1 MKDYLINVASKYG
14 GYVIGGLI
22 GAIVH
27 RLRNTMS
34 FKRFL
39 SVLAISAFV
48 GFCVGVLLKNY
59 LNASDEVIFVAC
71 SVSGVFSKDILDEI
85 QELISYASLFVKK
98 KAKIEDKKPTD
109 TNKETEEIKEYE

>member
-14 GYVIGGLI
+14 GYVIGGLV

-34 FKRFL
+34 FQRFL

-85 QELISYASLFVKK
+85 QELISYVSLFVKK
-98 KAKIEDKKPTD
+98 KAKIDKPV
-109 TNKETEEIKEYE
+109 EEITQDETDNLER